1 MFHITRFPSRQV
13 SYIVSPMAD
22 MVRAVV
28 QTGAR
33 QMELREFP
41 RPVISGGGPG
51 GGADGALLRV
61 EACGICGSDV
71 EQYKGSMGTRG
82 LPMIP
87 GHEPLGIIEEI
98 TPETAARWGVSAGD
112 RVAVEILIPCRS
124 CDLCLAGQ
132 YMQCKNRAG
141 SHGGYNPP
149 ERGLGLYG
157 GYAEYMHLHPNSIV
171 HRMDPSLP
179 AEIAVMYNPLGAG
192 VRWAL
197 QYGGVH
203 LGSTVAVLGAGQRGL
218 AAILAAKYVGAGLII
233 ATGLARDARKLEL
246 AKEFGADHVIN
257 VEEED
262 TVARVRELTGGDGV
276 DVVLDLTPH
285 ALSPII
291 DAIDAVRWGGTIVLA
306 GLKGRDDSGPR
317 KTAIPTD
324 VLINKAL
331 TVKGAFSV
339 DAAAYTDAIKLIESG
354 KFPLEKMQTHKF
366 GLDDVEHAIQLLAGE
381 VPGADGIHVAIMP
394 GL

>member
-1 MFHITRFPSRQV
+1 
-13 SYIVSPMAD
+13 MAD

-28 QTGAR
+28 QTGPR
-33 QMELREFP
+33 QMEIREFP
-41 RPVISGGGPG
+41 RPVIGPG
-51 GGADGALLRV
+51 DGALLRV

-71 EQYKGSMGTRG
+71 EQYKGAMGTRG

-98 TPETAARWGVSAGD
+98 DPATAARWGVSAGD

-124 CDLCLAGQ
+124 CDLCLAGR
-132 YMQCKNRAG
+132 YMQCKNRPG

-149 ERGLGLYG
+149 ERGLGLWG

-171 HRMDPSLP
+171 HPMRADIP
-179 AEIAVMYNPLGAG
+179 AEIAVMFNPLGAG

-203 LGSTVAVLGAGQRGL
+203 LGSSVLVLGAGQRGL
-218 AAILAAKYVGAGLII
+218 ATILASKYVGAGLII
-233 ATGLARDARKLEL
+233 ATGLARDAKKLAL
-246 AKEFGADHVIN
+246 AREFGADHTIN
-257 VEEED
+257 VDEED
-262 TVARVRELTGGDGV
+262 TVQRVRELTGGDGA
-276 DVVLDLTPH
+276 DVVLDLTPM
-285 ALSPII
+285 AQQPVR
-291 DAIDAVRWGGTIVLA
+291 DAIEAVRWGGTIVLA
-306 GLKGRDDSGPR
+306 GLKGH
-317 KTAIPTD
+317 KEIPITTD
-324 VLINKAL
+324 TLINKAL

-354 KFPLEKMQTHKF
+354 KFPLEKMQTHKY
-366 GLDDVEHAIQLLAGE
+366 GLDDVEHAIKLLAGE
-381 VPGADGIHVAIMP
+381 VPGEDGIHVAVMP

>member
-1 MFHITRFPSRQV
+1 
-13 SYIVSPMAD
+13 MAD

-33 QMELREFP
+33 QMEMREYP
-41 RPVISGGGPG
+41 RPVLGPVT
-51 GGADGALLRV
+51 GAVLRV

-71 EQYKGSMGTRG
+71 EQYKGAMGTRG

-87 GHEPLGIIEEI
+87 GHEPLGVIEEI
-98 TPETAARWGVSAGD
+98 SDETAARWGVQAGD

-124 CDLCLAGQ
+124 CERCLAGR
-132 YMQCKNRAG
+132 YMNCKNRIG
-141 SHGGYNPP
+141 SHGGGNPP
-149 ERGLGLYG
+149 ERHDRLTG
-157 GYAEYMHLHPNSIV
+157 GYAEYIDLHPNSIV
-171 HRMDPSLP
+171 HPMRNDIP

-203 LGSTVAVLGAGQRGL
+203 LGSSVLVLGAGQRGL
-218 AAILAAKYVGAGLII
+218 AAILASKYVGAGLII
-233 ATGLARDARKLEL
+233 ATGLSKDAKKLALAR
-246 AKEFGADHVIN
+246 EFGADHTIN

-262 TVARVRELTGGDGV
+262 TVERVRELTDGDGV
-276 DVVLDLTPH
+276 DVVLDLTPM
-285 ALSPII
+285 AQQPIR
-291 DAIDAVRWGGTIVLA
+291 DAIEAVRWGGTIVLA
-306 GLKGRDDSGPR
+306 GLKGHKEISLV
-317 KTAIPTD
+317 TD
-324 VLINKAL
+324 RLINKAL

-366 GLDDVEHAIQLLAGE
+366 GLDNVEHAIQLLAGE
-381 VPGADGIHVAIMP
+381 VPGEDGIHVAVMP

>member
-1 MFHITRFPSRQV
+1 
-13 SYIVSPMAD
+13 MAD

-28 QTGAR
+28 QTGPR

-41 RPVISGGGPG
+41 RPVIGPD
-51 GGADGALLRV
+51 DGALLRV

-71 EQYKGSMGTRG
+71 EQYKGAMGTRG

-98 TPETAARWGVSAGD
+98 APSTAARWGVNVGD

-124 CDLCLAGQ
+124 CDRCLAGQ

-149 ERGLGLYG
+149 ERGLGLWG

-171 HRMDPSLP
+171 HPVRGDIP

-203 LGSTVAVLGAGQRGL
+203 LGSSVLVLGAGQRGL
-218 AAILAAKYVGAGLII
+218 AAILASKYVGAGLII
-233 ATGLARDARKLEL
+233 ATGLARDEKKLALAR
-246 AKEFGADHVIN
+246 EFGADVTIN
-257 VEEED
+257 VDEED
-262 TVARVRELTGGDGV
+262 TVARVRELTGGDGA
-276 DVVLDLTPH
+276 DVVLDLTPM
-285 ALSPII
+285 AQQPVR
-291 DAIDAVRWGGTIVLA
+291 DAIEAVRWGGTVVLA
-306 GLKGRDDSGPR
+306 GLKGR
-317 KTAIPTD
+317 KEIPINTD
-324 VLINKAL
+324 MLINKAL

-354 KFPLEKMQTHKF
+354 KFPLEKMQTHKY
-366 GLDDVEHAIQLLAGE
+366 GLDDVEHAIKLLAGE
-381 VPGADGIHVAIMP
+381 IPGEDGIHVAVIP
-394 GL
+394 GASRGEEGTLS

>member
-1 MFHITRFPSRQV
+1 
-13 SYIVSPMAD
+13 MAD

-28 QTGAR
+28 QTGPR

-41 RPVISGGGPG
+41 RPVIGP
-51 GGADGALLRV
+51 ADGALLRV

-71 EQYKGSMGTRG
+71 EQYKGAMGTRG

-98 TPETAARWGVSAGD
+98 APATAARWGVSVGD

-149 ERGLGLYG
+149 ERGLRALRRLRRVHAPAPELDRAPGPRRHPGRDRGHVQPTRG
-157 GYAEYMHLHPNSIV
+157 GRSLGPAVRRGAPGVDGARARGRAARPGRHP
-171 HRMDPSLP
+171 RL
-179 AEIAVMYNPLGAG
+179 
-192 VRWAL
+192 
-197 QYGGVH
+197 
-203 LGSTVAVLGAGQRGL
+203 
-218 AAILAAKYVGAGLII
+218 KYVGAGLII
-233 ATGLARDARKLEL
+233 ATGLARDAKKLEL
-246 AKEFGADHVIN
+246 AREFGADVTIN
-257 VEEED
+257 VDEED
-262 TVARVRELTGGDGV
+262 TVARVRELTGGDGA
-276 DVVLDLTPH
+276 DVVLDLTPM
-285 ALSPII
+285 AQQPIL
-291 DAIDAVRWGGTIVLA
+291 DAINAVRWGGTIVLA
-306 GLKGRDDSGPR
+306 GLKGHKDIP
-317 KTAIPTD
+317 IPTD

-366 GLDDVEHAIQLLAGE
+366 GLDDVEHAIKLLAGE
-381 VPGADGIHVAIMP
+381 IDGENGIHVAVMP